1 MHTVPVVSFLWPE
14 NTASSDGGLVT
25 VSGLDFLSSDATA
38 TAGLGSQSCSTTSWA
53 SGTSVVC
60 SAKAEAGTAI
70 DAVTTVGG
78 VIGTQTGGFTFDG
91 PHLGEAVAFCFFD
104 VVIGA

>member
-1 MHTVPVVSFLWPE
+1 MWPE

-25 VSGLDFLSSDATA
+25 FSGLDFLSSDATA

-60 SAKAEAGTAI
+60 SATAGTGTAV
-70 DAVTTVGG
+70 DAVTTVGSA
-78 VIGTQTGGFTFDG
+78 VGTQTGGFTFDG
-91 PHLGEAVAFCFFD
+91 FSD
-104 VVIGA
+104 VLSI